1 MLLFS
6 VLWFMIQQKTWT
18 GFKHIEFGIL
28 LLRHSLFSSSHLTVQ
43 HSTSSSLL
51 YLFPGASFLSEFQS
65 PCIDAMTVAALET
78 NPQKWRPHLILTS
91 FFSFNTFPKSH
102 CLSLLSTALWLLLF
116 LVCCDLN
123 DCYLWKIQFVVG
135 SLHLQL
141 GVIFH
146 PCLSLTTQYPSS
158 ASVLC

>member
-18 GFKHIEFGIL
+18 GFKHIEFDVL
-28 LLRHSLFSSSHLTVQ
+28 LLRHSLLHSSHLTLQ

-51 YLFPGASFLSEFQS
+51 YLLLGASFLSEFQS
-65 PCIDAMTVAALET
+65 PCIDPMTAAALET

-102 CLSLLSTALWLLLF
+102 SFSVLSTALRLLF

-135 SLHLQL
+135 NLHLQL
-141 GVIFH
+141 GVSFH
-146 PCLSLTTQYPSS
+146 SSLSLTTQCPSS